1 MHPDTRKIVSHMEE
15 FGLHVFGRAI
25 VDVVFSEMTNPYAHA
40 MGVVRCAHAAELLI
54 KAIIAE
60 EHPLLIFE
68 KLPKPK
74 GQGDKKLDI
83 DALLND
89 GRTVM
94 YNDLPDALWAATG
107 YRIYNIERFK
117 TFGKLRNAITH
128 FSVSNADLSTETILF
143 VFQVVE
149 PLVREFWNL
158 DVVKYLE
165 EYDCDCEEY
174 LIEQLKHL
182 GIQFARHKEA

>member
-1 MHPDTRKIVSHMEE
+1 MHPDTRKIASHMKE

-25 VDVVFSEMTNPYAHA
+25 VDVVFSEITNPYAHA

-74 GQGDKKLDI
+74 GQEYKKLDI

-94 YNDLPDALWAATG
+94 YNDLPGLYA
-107 YRIYNIERFK
+107 
-117 TFGKLRNAITH
+117 
-128 FSVSNADLSTETILF
+128 
-143 VFQVVE
+143 
-149 PLVREFWNL
+149 NL
-158 DVVKYLE
+158 
-165 EYDCDCEEY
+165 C
-174 LIEQLKHL
+174 
-182 GIQFARHKEA
+182 GT